1 MMTKFHFPS
10 KKLFSPHFDVLP
22 KDMQFNNQKYRF
34 DKNAIQQKCAEK
46 EATISELQ
54 SHLKDFLRK
63 HPQSDRKITR
73 EELAALQRE
82 LLAFNESAN
91 RFHDTYCK
99 EYRMWIV
106 QQNSR
111 ADEKRAFQE
120 NSRRVGDCARKTN
133 QMRVDKILKDFELI
147 RHSID
152 VIGHLR
158 QESLFMEDNDSEN
171 LLREER
177 MRQLRDE
184 ILILDQAS
192 KRPDIPS

>member
-1 MMTKFHFPS
+1 MKNVPFRFEHLLPTM
-10 KKLFSPHFDVLP
+10 PHFRL
-22 KDMQFNNQKYRF
+22 NNVF
-34 DKNAIQQKCAEK
+34 MA
-46 EATISELQ
+46 
-54 SHLKDFLRK
+54 
-63 HPQSDRKITR
+63 
-73 EELAALQRE
+73 
-82 LLAFNESAN
+82 
-91 RFHDTYCK
+91 
-99 EYRMWIV
+99 
-106 QQNSR
+106 
-111 ADEKRAFQE
+111 QE